1 MVLALSDFLQDGLG
15 IKGHR
20 FQTMTFKRFSSLPRD
35 ESLSIL
41 TERYAGNLRVIY
53 AIMQQCVNEGWT
65 YRVSSS
71 IFPLMTHPDAGIV
84 FDELD
89 NADELRELFAQCREL
104 KKANNL
110 RISCHPDQFNVLAS
124 LNDESVDRTI
134 TELNHH
140 GWFMDQL
147 GAERSHEAPINI
159 HVNRSSG
166 NLEDI
171 ATLFRDNLARC
182 DESVT
187 SRLTVENEDKGV
199 WSVRNLINIFY
210 PIVGVP
216 VTFDNL
222 HHLCNDGGMSEQEA
236 FEACLP
242 TWKNARPLFHYCE
255 TMPGQPLLR
264 KHADY
269 PVGSPNSFG
278 HEVDFDIELKAKD
291 RAIQRLASETSLL

>member
-1 MVLALSDFLQDGLG
+1 MNRYGLCCISTTLQD
-15 IKGHR
+15 KGYR

-35 ESLSIL
+35 EGLSVL
-41 TERYAGNLRVIY
+41 SGRYANNLRVVH
-53 AIMQQCVNEGWT
+53 AIMQQCVDEGWT
-65 YRVSSS
+65 YRVSSN
-71 IFPLMTHPDAGIV
+71 IFPLMTHPNVGIV

-89 NADELRELFAQCREL
+89 NADEIQDLFALCREL
-104 KKANNL
+104 KETSRL

-124 LNDESVDRTI
+124 LNDESIDRTI

-147 GAERSHEAPINI
+147 GAERSHKAPINI
-159 HVNRSSG
+159 HINRSSG
-166 NLEDI
+166 ELEDI

-182 DESVT
+182 DLSVT

-199 WSVRNLINIFY
+199 WSVRNLIDVFY
-210 PIVGVP
+210 PITGVP

-222 HHLCNDGGMSEQEA
+222 HHLCNDGGMTKQEA

-242 TWKNARPLFHYCE
+242 TWNDTRPLFHYCE
-255 TMPGQPLLR
+255 TMPNQPLLR

-269 PVGSPNSFG
+269 PVSSPDSFG

-291 RAIQRLASETSLL
+291 LAIRCLASETSSL